1 MEKQAFYNLYP
12 DKPLQTT
19 ILGYYKASRLS
30 TSERNTLLINTDYP
44 WLQGYDPAPSTED
57 EKNKLIG
64 IHYEHEDLSR
74 DAEWENTLTA
84 YLAEGDRVC
93 NEIISKVQAVGK
105 VPT

>member
-1 MEKQAFYNLYP
+1 MDKQTFYNLYP

-30 TSERNTLLINTDYP
+30 TSERNTLLANTDYP

-57 EKNKLIG
+57 EKNKIVG
-64 IHYEHEDLSR
+64 IHYEHEDLSS
-74 DAEWENTLTA
+74 DIEWGNTLTA

-93 NEIISKVQAVGK
+93 NEIISKIQAVGK